1 MFRKFTSE
9 RVRRVRRRRLVIL
22 SVMYGLLA
30 LSLFLVLWQLSHA
43 PFWRIDALEISG
55 TRAIPHQDI
64 FNFVTERLD
73 GGYGGVFSKRNAL
86 IAPRSSIQEELVR
99 EFPRI
104 RKVDVDATNFHTLEV
119 EITEHEP
126 KALTCRT
133 GSNKCYF
140 VNEEGYVF
148 DEAPTF
154 LGGSYVVY
162 SASLVDDPLGKLFL
176 ADTGGFA
183 QLHAFVESLE
193 RLSLFPRTVTIE
205 KNSFIVSARV
215 RSRDIQLLFSRSL
228 PYNES
233 FLNLEAILREE
244 DFSVESVGSIDLR
257 FGNKVFFKP
266 HAEVGG
272 E

>member
-9 RVRRVRRRRLVIL
+9 RVRRVRRRRLAIFSVI
-22 SVMYGLLA
+22 YGLLT
-30 LSLFLVLWQLSHA
+30 LSVFLVLWQLSLA
-43 PFWRIDALEISG
+43 PFWRIDVLEISG

-64 FNFVTERLD
+64 FDFVTERLY

-86 IAPRSSIQEELVR
+86 IAPRASIQNGLVR

-104 RKVDVDATNFHTLEV
+104 RKVDVDAKDFHTLEI

-126 KALTCRT
+126 EALVCNT
-133 GSNKCYF
+133 GSSTCYF

-148 DEAPTF
+148 DEAPRF
-154 LGGSYVVY
+154 LGDSYVTY
-162 SASLVDDPLGKLFL
+162 SAHLVDDPLGKWFL
-176 ADTGGFA
+176 AHTGGFA

-193 RLSLFPRTVTIE
+193 RLSLFPRTVVVAE
-205 KNSFIVSARV
+205 SSFTVSARV
-215 RSRDIQLLFSRSL
+215 RFQDIQLLFSRSL
-228 PYNES
+228 PYDES

-244 DFSVESVGSIDLR
+244 DFSVESVASIDLR

-266 HAEVGG
+266 RAEVGG